1 MVGALKTHSLRY
13 QPSGS
18 WQNASFYRWPG
29 RNALSRA
36 GPASPSSKPDATT
49 PASIRRPEPTK
60 LRANLVFEQADARQ
74 LERAWARRKATRTLR
89 CSAQRLVRKADDVL
103 SSSASLMDDHLI
115 EEQARPFCAKGRSDR
130 SANYPPNCPPT
141 SVLLVLKL
149 KFYTK
154 LFALYSRR

>member
-74 LERAWARRKATRTLR
+74 LERAWLAARRPAPCAVRRSGWFVRRTMFCLHSLR
-89 CSAQRLVRKADDVL
+89 LG
-103 SSSASLMDDHLI
+103 MTILI

-130 SANYPPNCPPT
+130 GANYPPNCPPT

-154 LFALYSRR
+154 IFGLYSRR

>member
-29 RNALSRA
+29 RNTLSRA

-103 SSSASLMDDHLI
+103 SSFASLRDDHFDRGASETFLC
-115 EEQARPFCAKGRSDR
+115 ERQVRSR
-130 SANYPPNCPPT
+130 CKLPT
-141 SVLLVLKL
+141 QLPTHECTFS
-149 KFYTK
+149 T
-154 LFALYSRR
+154 